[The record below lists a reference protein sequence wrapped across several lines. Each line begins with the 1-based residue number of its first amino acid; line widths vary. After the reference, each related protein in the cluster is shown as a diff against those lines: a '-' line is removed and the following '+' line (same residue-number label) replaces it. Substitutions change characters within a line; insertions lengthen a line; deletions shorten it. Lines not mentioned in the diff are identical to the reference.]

1 MSLYSYLSAHHL
13 ALLKTQIPYL
23 AYVLEYS
30 VTFLS
35 GKSYSPDI
43 SLCKK
48 AGLSDLR
55 SLLEGMVYH
64 AARLRLW
71 ITPSLV
77 TSPDNLI
84 IQYLS
89 SLSMGYFK
97 FFYNFPR
104 FYFLLVEETGLAGI
118 ILQKAVSCQCRYTN
132 SFFYF
137 LYFHKLIKCF
147 NSNYFVLLTLMLVYI
162 SYLITIF

>member
-1 MSLYSYLSAHHL
+1 MSSANFSFFRKKMERRDLLYYPQQGATVSSQVSLYSYLSAHHL
-13 ALLKTQIPYL
+13 ALLKTRIPYL
-23 AYVLEYS
+23 ACVPEYS

-55 SLLEGMVYH
+55 SLLEGMAYH

-71 ITPSLV
+71 GITARV

-84 IQYLS
+84 ILYLS
-89 SLSMGYFK
+89 SMSSYF
-97 FFYNFPR
+97 FNLFLI
-104 FYFLLVEETGLAGI
+104 FLLFPCKRI
-118 ILQKAVSCQCRYTN
+118 CSSRN
-132 SFFYF
+132 
-137 LYFHKLIKCF
+137 
-147 NSNYFVLLTLMLVYI
+147 TLCSQAQTWLHAHA
-162 SYLITIF
+162 

>member
-1 MSLYSYLSAHHL
+1 MSSANFSFFRKKMERRDLLYYPQQGTTVSSANVLVLLSL
-13 ALLKTQIPYL
+13 WSGSCPFLKIQIPYL
-23 AYVLEYS
+23 AYVLDDS

-64 AARLRLW
+64 AARLRFW
-71 ITPSLV
+71 VITGLV

-89 SLSMGYFK
+89 SMSSYF
-97 FFYNFPR
+97 FNLFLI
-104 FYFLLVEETGLAGI
+104 FLLFPCKRI
-118 ILQKAVSCQCRYTN
+118 CSSRN
-132 SFFYF
+132 
-137 LYFHKLIKCF
+137 
-147 NSNYFVLLTLMLVYI
+147 TLC
-162 SYLITIF
+162 SQAQSWPHAHA